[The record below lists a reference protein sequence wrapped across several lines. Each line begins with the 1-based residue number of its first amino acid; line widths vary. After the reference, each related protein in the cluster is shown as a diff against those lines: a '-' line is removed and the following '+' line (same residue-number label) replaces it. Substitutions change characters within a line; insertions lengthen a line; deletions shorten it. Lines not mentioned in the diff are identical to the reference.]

1 MSDLTVRN
9 CRSSLFW
16 SALRLDSL
24 HSVNHYGADII
35 CIDLEDAVP
44 PEDKLKARNE
54 LSGFLK
60 SFSPNLD
67 ANYIVRV
74 NEYGTEEGVLDIKML
89 IENPGFISFLLIPK
103 LESVKALEDISNAL
117 NQKEST
123 LNLLGIIETS
133 LGLELASS
141 LATYKSR
148 LQGFYFGGFDLSN
161 ALGCEMEWSS
171 LLYARS
177 RVVHAAALGG
187 LMVID
192 SPPPFVD
199 ESANQQELEDYCR
212 RSKALGMMGMVS
224 KHGNQINKIQTVFSP
239 SAAEIKRAQEILKL
253 YEVDPHKPIVYEGK
267 LVELPMIK
275 KLQKLI

>member
-1 MSDLTVRN
+1 MNYLTVRN

-16 SALRLDSL
+16 GALRLDSL
-24 HSVNHYGADII
+24 HSATEYGPDII

-44 PEDKLKARNE
+44 PADKATARNK
-54 LSGFLK
+54 LAGFLK
-60 SFSPNLD
+60 SFTPNSGTHC
-67 ANYIVRV
+67 IVRV
-74 NEYGTEEGVLDIKML
+74 NEYGTDDGALDIQML
-89 IENPGFISFLLIPK
+89 LESPGVISHLLIPK
-103 LESVKALEDISNAL
+103 LESVKALEDISNVL
-117 NQKEST
+117 TQNQSS
-123 LNLLGIIETS
+123 LSLFGIIETPQ
-133 LGLELASS
+133 GLELAGT
-141 LATYKSR
+141 LATVKSR

-199 ESANQQELEDYCR
+199 DSVNQQELEDYCR
-212 RSKALGMMGMVS
+212 RSKALGMMGMVT
-224 KHGNQINKIQTVFSP
+224 KHVTQIKKIQTVFSP
-239 SAAEIKRAQEILKL
+239 SSAEIERAQKILEMYL
-253 YEVDPHKPIVYEGK
+253 ADPHKPIVYEGK
-267 LVELPMIK
+267 LIELPMIK